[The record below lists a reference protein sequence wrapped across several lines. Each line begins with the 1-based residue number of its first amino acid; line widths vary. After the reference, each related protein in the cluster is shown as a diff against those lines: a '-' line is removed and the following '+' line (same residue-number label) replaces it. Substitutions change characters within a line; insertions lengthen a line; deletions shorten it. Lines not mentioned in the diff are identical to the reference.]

1 MRIVEITKSLVNAG
15 VKLEAGKRYVMAE
28 DVEGQLRAIQGDK
41 MGMSYPFESV
51 YKKYEGQDLTNK
63 SIFVYRSGGLGD
75 IMFLSPVFRYLK
87 KRYPGCIIKVASSC
101 GQSLENV
108 PEVDALYNMPFD
120 VKFLDGASYICYF
133 QGILESS
140 SEVSKRTHAVDMF
153 FSYFG
158 IDSLQFPNEDKV
170 PRLYYKKEELDWLKQ
185 TLTTI
190 GVKEEHYV
198 IGIQMESSAP
208 LRNYPKEKF
217 KVIIDTLCR
226 EDNVKIVLIGTEQQ
240 EIAANYYRGN
250 NPNVLLA
257 TRYTV
262 RQAMVLASRYD
273 LVIAPDS
280 FMIQVAG
287 ALEKPQ
293 IGLYGPFPSS
303 VRMKYFKNAIGMD
316 PSVVCSPCFKHDFR
330 GCIKGNPSP
339 CFSQLS
345 IDDVLQAADYLKAK
359 FTGSHFKY
367 MTPLLREPNLSE
379 VEQFMMSADKGLA
392 FFPRFYQHPNT
403 ISVDTNPFVKADISD
418 LDTQFNRGA
427 YPFVLYFN
435 EIQPKYINLF
445 NNSKNLVRPGGYFIA
460 YKENSNEQ
468 FYNDMKKDIGRDF
481 ALMFSKLDL
490 STRVAIVVGKK
501 KY

>member
-1 MRIVEITKSLVNAG
+1 MRIVEITKTFTNAG
-15 VKLEAGKRYVMAE
+15 VKLEAGKKYCMAE
-28 DVEGQLRAIQGDK
+28 DVEGQLRATQGDK
-41 MGMSYPFESV
+41 MGMSYPFESA

-63 SIFVYRSGGLGD
+63 RLFCFRTGGIGDLG
-75 IMFLSPVFRYLK
+75 MLNPVFRYLK
-87 KRYPGCIIKVASSC
+87 KKYSGCFIRVASAC
-101 GQSLENV
+101 KQPLENL
-108 PEVDALYNMPFD
+108 PEIDELYDMPFD
-120 VKFLDGASYICYF
+120 ISLLNSMDYVNYF

-217 KVIIDTLCR
+217 KVIIDTLGQ
-226 EDNVKIVLIGTEQQ
+226 EENVKIVLIGTEQQ
-240 EIAANYYRGN
+240 EVVANYYRGN

-339 CFSQLS
+339 CFSQLA

-359 FTGSHFKY
+359 FTGIHFKY
-367 MTPLLREPNLSE
+367 MAPLLREPNLSE
-379 VEQFMMSADKGLA
+379 IEQYMMSADKGLA
-392 FFPRFYQHPNT
+392 FFPRFYRHPNT

-418 LDTQFNRGA
+418 LSTQFPRES

-435 EIQPKYINLF
+435 EIQPKYINLY

-468 FYNDMKKDIGRDF
+468 FFNDMKKDIGKDF

-490 STRVAIVVGKK
+490 STRVSIVVGKK
-501 KY
+501 KF